1 MKSVAMQSIVD
12 WVADRDHT
20 GGMYFYTGQS
30 WECLTYESAAAQV
43 LGVAQHLRDR
53 GVGAGDRIALLLP
66 TCPEFVKF
74 FFGTLAVGAIP
85 TVVAPPGLQFGGHSG
100 HISQLRVLEPTVIV
114 AESATLAALRDGG
127 APLAPQLI
135 DVADPVPPA
144 TDTRMNPPIGDETA
158 IIQFTSG
165 STSLPRAVR
174 ISSRAVI
181 EHIEMFRSAFDQDE
195 LRKGS
200 HVFGSWLPLYHDMGL
215 IGMFLSPISSS
226 LDTWLMRPEHF
237 VRRPATWLE
246 LFGRRGVHHSAM
258 PNFAVERMVRV
269 VSDNTL
275 EGMDFS
281 GWRTLIVGSDRINF
295 AALHAFY
302 DLLAPHGFRPDTIKP
317 GYGMAETTLAVS
329 TIGPDEMPSAL
340 AVNCRSLTD
349 EAKIEVVDRLALT
362 DDDVVNEGT
371 HLVVS
376 CGRELPGARIS
387 VVGADRSEVPDGQ
400 VGELVVESPA
410 LFSGYLDEDGT
421 DPPAPP
427 SAHHTGD
434 LGFRY
439 DGEVYILG
447 RMGNSVK
454 VNGTFVTAED
464 IELMMSER
472 VGIHHDK
479 VTVVLRDTEKTG
491 KVSTLV
497 VFQQRIPRE
506 GVDSALRVLG
516 RMGLAVEASA
526 LVIMRPLAIPR
537 TTSGKP
543 RRIELWTDL
552 ESGLATFK
560 ELYVGAVS
568 PFFGVMLGESDDSAC
583 R

>member
-1 MKSVAMQSIVD
+1 MLRSVFD
-12 WVADRDHT
+12 
-20 GGMYFYTGQS
+20 
-30 WECLTYESAAAQV
+30 
-43 LGVAQHLRDR
+43 
-53 GVGAGDRIALLLP
+53 
-66 TCPEFVKF
+66 
-74 FFGTLAVGAIP
+74 
-85 TVVAPPGLQFGGHSG
+85 
-100 HISQLRVLEPTVIV
+100 
-114 AESATLAALRDGG
+114 
-127 APLAPQLI
+127 
-135 DVADPVPPA
+135 
-144 TDTRMNPPIGDETA
+144 
-158 IIQFTSG
+158 
-165 STSLPRAVR
+165 
-174 ISSRAVI
+174 
-181 EHIEMFRSAFDQDE
+181 DQDE
-195 LRKGS
+195 LRHDS
-200 HVFGSWLPLYHDMGL
+200 HVFGSWLPLHHDMGL
-215 IGMFLSPISSS
+215 IGTFLSPISHSQ
-226 LDTWLMRPEHF
+226 DAWLMRPEHF
-237 VRRPATWLE
+237 VRRPAIWLE
-246 LFGRRGVHHSAM
+246 LFGRHGVHHSAM
-258 PNFAVERMVRV
+258 PNFAVERVVRM

-295 AALHAFY
+295 AALRAFHG
-302 DLLAPHGFRPDTIKP
+302 LLAPYGLRPDTIKP
-317 GYGMAETTLAVS
+317 GYGMAETTLGVS
-329 TIGPDEMPSAL
+329 AIGPDEMPSAL

-349 EAKIEVVDRLALT
+349 QAKIEVVDRLALT
-362 DDDVVNEGT
+362 DDDVVDEGT

-387 VVGADRSEVPDGQ
+387 IVDADRIEVPDGQ

-421 DPPAPP
+421 DPPTPP

-439 DGEVYILG
+439 ADEVYILG

-506 GVDSALRVLG
+506 GVDSALRVLV
-516 RMGLAVEASA
+516 RMGLAVETSA

-560 ELYVGAVS
+560 ELYVGAAS
-568 PFFGVMLGESDDSAC
+568 PFFGVMLGEGDDSAC